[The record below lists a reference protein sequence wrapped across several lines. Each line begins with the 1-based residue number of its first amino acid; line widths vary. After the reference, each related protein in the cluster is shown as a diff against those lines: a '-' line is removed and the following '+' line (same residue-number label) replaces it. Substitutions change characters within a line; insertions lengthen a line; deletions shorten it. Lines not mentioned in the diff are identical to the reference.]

1 MKQIKGMTLLEVL
14 IALAIFATASISV
27 IKAVS
32 QHVNTVHTLEE
43 KMFAA
48 MVVDN
53 QMARIMLA
61 PEKLSNQEGT
71 EEMAGTTWYWKVSL
85 VETSNDVLKAF
96 DVSVSQS
103 KSGPSIVIVRSYVAN
118 EAS

>member
-1 MKQIKGMTLLEVL
+1 MKQAKGMTLLEVL
-14 IALAIFATASISV
+14 IALAIFATASISI

-32 QHVNTVHTLEE
+32 QHVNTVQTLEE

-48 MVVDN
+48 MVADN

-61 PEKLSNQEGT
+61 PETLAAQEGT
-71 EEMAGTTWYWKVSL
+71 EEMAGNTWYWKVTL
-85 VETSNDVLKAF
+85 IETSDDLLKAF
-96 DVSVSQS
+96 DVSVSQT
-103 KSGPSIVIVRSYVAN
+103 KSGPSVVVVRSYVAN